1 MAEEAPEELTAELR
15 AFLKGEGDN
24 SGTRPGQ

>member
-1 MAEEAPEELTAELR
+1 VPEELTLELR

-24 SGTRPGQ
+24 SATRPG